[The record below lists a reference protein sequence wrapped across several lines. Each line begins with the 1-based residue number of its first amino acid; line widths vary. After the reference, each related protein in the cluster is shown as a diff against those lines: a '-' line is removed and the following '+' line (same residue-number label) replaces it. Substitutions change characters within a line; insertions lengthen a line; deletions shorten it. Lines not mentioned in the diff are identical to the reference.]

1 MPQDPFAAFAV
12 QGDDP
17 FAAFAE
23 GKPPK
28 TTYANEPTTYGEG
41 FKKSLTNTA
50 MRTGGGILSGA
61 ARMLDPR
68 TYLSSDGIEH
78 ERMRAEASG
87 ERAPSTDYGMGD
99 VRAMGQS
106 LTTPEGGGEAIG
118 SLLMGMTGPRL
129 MTGARNTAAKIPT
142 GRIGNA
148 AWEGVKKG
156 AAKVPVVGAPVSAG
170 VRGAQQAWKA
180 SAPAAEA
187 AAAETAPLAAEP
199 AVMHG
204 PTPKPK
210 LSASETAAYLRKEYG
225 SEKAGRMLY
234 GKGKGDH
241 IPPAERQA
249 AIKRL
254 SPEMESALPQSV
266 KDQMYARLQA
276 ESGQGAFDYAAQAP
290 NARAQSYLGDQL
302 KAALLA
308 RMKPQ

>member
-1 MPQDPFAAFAV
+1 VLGAIGQAAPAKAPPSTFA
-12 QGDDP
+12 D
-17 FAAFAE
+17 
-23 GKPPK
+23 
-28 TTYANEPTTYGEG
+28 EPTTYGEG
-41 FKKSLTNTA
+41 FRKSLADTA

-68 TYLSSDGIEH
+68 TYLSSDGVEH
-78 ERMRAEASG
+78 ERMRAEATG

-99 VRAMGQS
+99 VRAMGES

-118 SLLMGMTGPRL
+118 SLLMGRIL
-129 MTGARNTAAKIPT
+129 SAGA
-142 GRIGNA
+142 
-148 AWEGVKKG
+148 EGLKAGVS
-156 AAKVPVVGAPVSAG
+156 KVPIVGAPISAG
-170 VRGAQQAWKA
+170 ARAASKAWNA

-187 AAAETAPLAAEP
+187 APLAEIAAEP

-241 IPPAERQA
+241 LPPAERQA

-302 KAALLA
+302 KAALLE
-308 RMKPQ
+308 RMTR

>member
-12 QGDDP
+12 QADDP

-28 TTYANEPTTYGEG
+28 TTFANEPTTYGEG
-41 FKKSLTNTA
+41 FKKSLKDTA
-50 MRTGGGILSGA
+50 VGLGAGALRTF
-61 ARMLDPR
+61 DPR
-68 TYLSSDGIEH
+68 TYLDMAGAKQAEDQRMTEEALGQREPSS
-78 ERMRAEASG
+78 
-87 ERAPSTDYGMGD
+87 DYGMGNA
-99 VRAMGQS
+99 RALGDELLNNPEAQGQAVS
-106 LTTPEGGGEAIG
+106 
-118 SLLMGMTGPRL
+118 SLLLGQYGPRIL
-129 MTGARNTAAKIPT
+129 TGARNTAAKIPAA
-142 GRIGNA
+142 RIGNA

-187 AAAETAPLAAEP
+187 VAAEAAPLAAEP

-241 IPPAERQA
+241 LPPAERQA

-254 SPEMESALPQSV
+254 SPELESALPQSV
-266 KDQMYARLQA
+266 KAQIDARLQA
-276 ESGQGAFDYAAQAP
+276 ESSQGAFDYAAQAP
-290 NARAQSYLGDQL
+290 NARAQSYIGDQL
-302 KAALLA
+302 KAALLE
-308 RMKPQ
+308 RMKLR